1 MEYKNTELINASEKL
16 SSALISIWNQPSLR
30 LRCESILENSTVE
43 SNNKMEFYNSY
54 CKEPWQVILWC
65 YCSLNTKGSSKAS
78 KDWTKRD
85 KFKEMTE
92 LFQTFMFSNSNYNDS
107 QKFVAI
113 NIILRNFAGGKFL
126 TINKDL
132 IGDIYIKKT
141 EKLTESLLHDKIIGS
156 NSFNLSDY
164 ENKSTKAD
172 SWNLFQLLR
181 ECQFDLNEIKKKFKT
196 LSIINSHE
204 KNLGELKGLSKKYS
218 RNIKMDMRTSD
229 SENFIAIDLRINKIL
244 NRIGLNFNIEKKYN
258 EIETFFI
265 KNVIEDKLSEVLLP
279 SYSSRPKK
287 LKGITP
293 WELDRLIYNL
303 GEENLLESYIPN

>member
-1 MEYKNTELINASEKL
+1 
-16 SSALISIWNQPSLR
+16 
-30 LRCESILENSTVE
+30 
-43 SNNKMEFYNSY
+43 
-54 CKEPWQVILWC
+54 
-65 YCSLNTKGSSKAS
+65 
-78 KDWTKRD
+78 
-85 KFKEMTE
+85 
-92 LFQTFMFSNSNYNDS
+92 MFSNSNYNDS

-141 EKLTESLLHDKIIGS
+141 EKLTESLLHDKIMGL

-181 ECQFDLNEIKKKFKT
+181 KCQFDLNEIKKKFKT

-244 NRIGLNFNIEKKYN
+244 NKIGLNFNIEKKYN
-258 EIETFFI
+258 EIEIFFI
-265 KNVIEDKLSEVLLP
+265 KNVIEDKLSEIILP

>member
-1 MEYKNTELINASEKL
+1 MENKITELSNASEKL
-16 SSALISIWNQPSLR
+16 SLALISIWNEPILR
-30 LRCESILENSTVE
+30 LRCESILENRTVE
-43 SNNKMEFYNSY
+43 SNNKKEFYNSN

-78 KDWTKRD
+78 KDWIKRD

-92 LFQTFMFSNSNYNDS
+92 LFQTFIFSNSNYNDS

-126 TINKDL
+126 TINKGL
-132 IGDIYIKKT
+132 IADIYLKKT
-141 EKLTESLLHDKIIGS
+141 EELTTSLLHDKIMS
-156 NSFNLSDY
+156 VNSFNLSDY

-172 SWNLFQLLR
+172 SWNLFQLFR
-181 ECQFDLNEIKKKFKT
+181 ECNFDVNEIKKKFQK
-196 LSIINSHE
+196 LSIIDSTE

-258 EIETFFI
+258 EIEIFFI
-265 KNVIEDKLSEVLLP
+265 KNVIEDKLSEVILP
-279 SYSSRPKK
+279 SYSSRPTN

-303 GEENLLESYIPN
+303 GEENLLELYIPN